1 MYEAYFGFTEP
12 PFSIAPNPRY
22 LFMSEAHDE
31 ALAHLVYGLSGSG
44 GGFVLLTGE
53 IGTGKTTLCRKLLA
67 SLPDDVEA
75 AVILNTRID
84 ELELMQSICDEF
96 GITPPD
102 GAPTVKRLLDAL
114 NRYLLDAHAAGR
126 NPVLIIDEAQ
136 NLSRDV
142 LEQVRLLTNLETT
155 TRKLLQIILIGQPEL
170 GRHLADPSLRQ
181 LDQRITARYHL
192 APFGRG
198 RTGDYVR
205 HRLRT
210 SGCDRELFTRGAL
223 AAVHRLSGGVPR
235 LINVICDRALMGT
248 WAEGRSRVTRATV
261 MAAGREVAGAGA
273 RRWSWRA
280 SVLAGIALL
289 VSAPVVAY
297 TLGWLPERI
306 DREVRQLAPSWLPRF
321 DGAARNPAIGGLGAW
336 IARAEAA
343 DASPRLAPYL
353 DPAPPARLQLAPR
366 GPHPVALGR
375 LPEVDAGG
383 LEETL
388 ARASAE
394 SLSRVAALRQLGRAW
409 SVPDAAV
416 FDCVGVAEFGLS
428 CFQGADTLDELLVLD
443 RPAVVELGEIGGRF
457 AALRYVFGDTLVI
470 DVAGDL
476 YRLSRATFKAAWKG
490 GAVVFWRRPPIAAM
504 PINEDS
510 GVEDILWLR
519 RALNLEAVNHGGA
532 PLSRVEHGVFD
543 AELRAALAAFQRR
556 NSLVERER
564 AGEVELIVLGNRLGY
579 ESHPVLGH

>member
-1 MYEAYFGFTEP
+1 MYEAHFGFTEP

-22 LFMSEAHDE
+22 LFMSEAHNE
-31 ALAHLVYGLSGSG
+31 ALAHLVYGLGGSG

-67 SLPDDVEA
+67 SLPDNVEA

-96 GITPPD
+96 GITTD

-155 TRKLLQIILIGQPEL
+155 TQKLLQIILIGQPEL

-192 APFGRG
+192 APLA
-198 RTGDYVR
+198 RTQTRDYVR

-223 AAVHRLSGGVPR
+223 AAVHRVAGGVPR
-235 LINVICDRALMGT
+235 LINVICDRALMGA
-248 WAEGRSRVTRATV
+248 WAEGRARVTSATV
-261 MAAGREVAGAGA
+261 AAAGREVAGAGA
-273 RRWSWRA
+273 RRWPRRV
-280 SVLAGIALL
+280 SVLVGVALL

-321 DGAARNPAIGGLGAW
+321 DGAARGPAIGGLGAW

-353 DPAPPARLQLAPR
+353 DPAPPARQQLAPR
-366 GPHPVALGR
+366 GPHPVALST
-375 LPEVDAGG
+375 LPSIDTGG
-383 LEETL
+383 LDETL
-388 ARASAE
+388 GRASAE
-394 SLSRVAALRQLGRAW
+394 SLSRVAALRRLGDAW

-416 FDCVGVAEFGLS
+416 FDCIGVAEFGLS

-443 RPAVVELGEIGGRF
+443 RPAVVELGETGGRF
-457 AALRYVFGDTLVI
+457 AALRHVIGDTLVI
-470 DVAGDL
+470 DIAGDL
-476 YRLSRATFKAAWKG
+476 YGLSRETFEAAWKG
-490 GAVVFWRRPPIAAM
+490 GSVVFWRRPPLKAI
-504 PINEDS
+504 PVDENS
-510 GVEDILWLR
+510 VVEDVLWLR

-532 PLSRVEHGVFD
+532 RLSRVEHGVFD

-579 ESHPVLGH
+579 ESRPVLSH